1 MSVLIFFFKNRILR
15 LYMRTN
21 PHIFGYSDTCACSIC
36 IMAKPIQIVNSIK
49 IEQGTKT
56 LVSITF
62 VLNFLI
68 KFPFVRRN
76 SDVQ

>member
-1 MSVLIFFFKNRILR
+1 
-15 LYMRTN
+15 
-21 PHIFGYSDTCACSIC
+21 
-36 IMAKPIQIVNSIK
+36 MAKPIQIVNSIK

-68 KFPFVRRN
+68 KFPFVVETVSIDEGKMFN
-76 SDVQ
+76 KP